1 MASFFLEINCVGE
14 VGWGY
19 RVRKDFTYVCA
30 ISWVWW
36 CCWSEPALA
45 LRVEQADHFC
55 LRSMQPYCWLGSTS
69 LY

>member
-1 MASFFLEINCVGE
+1 MGLQGKEGFHL
-14 VGWGY
+14 
-19 RVRKDFTYVCA
+19 RLRHLL
-30 ISWVWW
+30 VWW